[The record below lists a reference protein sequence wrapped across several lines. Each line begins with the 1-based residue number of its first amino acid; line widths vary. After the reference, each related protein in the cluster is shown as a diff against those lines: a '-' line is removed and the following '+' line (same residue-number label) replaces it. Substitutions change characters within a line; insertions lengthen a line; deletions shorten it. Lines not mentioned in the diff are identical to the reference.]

1 MKTLKTF
8 FEVNSEEI
16 SEAIFIFLLGSVI
29 SLVCVSFLVCSIQR
43 GDVSSIAGMSAVLV
57 SWGGGLFFVFGV
69 ELREMIAN
77 YKEEMKKRK

>member
-8 FEVNSEEI
+8 FKVNSEEI
-16 SEAIFIFLLGSVI
+16 NEAIFIFLLSAVI
-29 SLVCVSFLVCSIQR
+29 SLVCVSFLVAAIQR
-43 GDVSSIAGMSAVLV
+43 GDVSSIVGMSAVLV